1 MTDEPKL
8 IREFSVKDRRSGAIG
23 VRKVYSDRSHVD
35 VMPMAITARKSGAR
49 ENKSMNYPGGKGAE
63 GVYQTIINQMPPHLV
78 YIEPFLGGGAILRK
92 KKPAKMNWVC
102 EFDTVA
108 FNKFAPGDGS
118 GYHPPKALIDIFPR
132 PGEPRRWF
140 DQDKLPNLFLQNIDG
155 LKFLRNY
162 LFQGDQSNVLIYCD
176 PPYLMDTRSSKTKI
190 YAEEFHTREKHTE
203 LLSFL
208 MSLAYGSKANIM
220 ISGYDHPLYNEMLS
234 DWRKISFQGISR
246 GGPRTEV
253 IWMNYPEPVQLHDYR
268 YLGADYRERE
278 QIARQTRRWIAKLEA
293 MPVQRRLALISSIE
307 DHFASADNVTNG
319 DAAALPV
326 GVIAE
331 PGGTIAQSETPTID
345 VESDEPREIIVDVK
359 RLSDNG
365 DIARSLS
372 AQQIINGKVAKPFQ
386 FNQKW
391 YVGTGACG
399 GGSKVKGWEYVDA
412 YQIVGVA
419 DYSGKTYTYGQH
431 ISLPDDH
438 PDRPGYNGLLVMWK
452 GSMHVLVGPKLTFRQ
467 DLAAKKNGAKSKPQH
482 DHSPSK
488 KAMPAIAA

>member
-1 MTDEPKL
+1 MTAASTL
-8 IREFSVKDRRSGAIG
+8 IREIAIKDRRTGAIG

-35 VMPMAITARKSGAR
+35 VMPMATIAKKSGTR

-63 GVYQTIINQMPPHLV
+63 GVFQTIINQMPKHRV

-92 KKPAKMNWVC
+92 KRPADTTWAC
-102 EFDTVA
+102 EFEPDA
-108 FNKFAPGDGS
+108 FKRFQPGDDS
-118 GYHPPKALIDIFPR
+118 GFHATTRLVDVFSNS
-132 PGEPRRWF
+132 
-140 DQDKLPNLFLQNIDG
+140 DKRQWNDARGLPSLFLIHQDG
-155 LKFLRNY
+155 LKFLRDF
-162 LFQGDQSNVLIYCD
+162 LFQGDQANTMIYCD
-176 PPYLMDTRSSKTKI
+176 PPYLMDTRSSKSKI
-190 YAEEFHTREKHTE
+190 YAEEFHTRDKHTE

-208 MSLAYGSKANIM
+208 MSLTYGSKANIM

-253 IWMNYPEPVQLHDYR
+253 IWMNYPEPVELHDYR

-331 PGGTIAQSETPTID
+331 PSGAIAQSETPATID
-345 VESDEPREIIVDVK
+345 VESDEPREIIVDAK
-359 RLSDNG
+359 RLCDDG

-372 AQQIINGKVAKPFQ
+372 VQQIANGKVAKPFQ

-412 YQIVGVA
+412 YEIVA
-419 DYSGKTYTYGQH
+419 IANYSGETYTYGQH

-438 PDRPGYNGLLVMWK
+438 PDRFSYNGLLVNWNR
-452 GSMHVLVGPKLTFRQ
+452 SMHVLVGPELKFRQ
-467 DLAAKKNGAKSKPQH
+467 DLTAKKNGVKSKPQH